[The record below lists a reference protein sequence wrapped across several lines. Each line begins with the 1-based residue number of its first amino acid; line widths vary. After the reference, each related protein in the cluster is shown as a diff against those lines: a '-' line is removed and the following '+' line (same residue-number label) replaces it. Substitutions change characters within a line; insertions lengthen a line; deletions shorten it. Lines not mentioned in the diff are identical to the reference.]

1 MSDELKEFFREHGI
15 VLNPQSHLHEKLVVE
30 YGVEKVSDISL
41 LTEQE
46 LRQAGKH

>member
-1 MSDELKEFFREHGI
+1 MSDELKEFFLQHGI
-15 VLNPQSHLHEKLVVE
+15 VLNPQSHLHQKLVE